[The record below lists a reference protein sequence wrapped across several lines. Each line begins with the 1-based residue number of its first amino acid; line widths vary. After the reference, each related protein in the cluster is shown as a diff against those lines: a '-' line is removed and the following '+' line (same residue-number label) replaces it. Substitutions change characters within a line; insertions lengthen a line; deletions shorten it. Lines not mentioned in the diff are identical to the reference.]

1 MSEQSK
7 STDAGSDTPIAEVTV
22 PDDFPRDP
30 FPAAL
35 SGTQA
40 KFAARLIDGRYVVGL
55 TPDERAERYLG
66 CLDLVDQ
73 LTAYVNRKALEKPE
87 LTQSV
92 VLDSLVS
99 RMPHQGWNLGNAELA
114 WMEKHLRARFSI
126 ATIVSDLLDL

>member
-1 MSEQSK
+1 MSEQYES
-7 STDAGSDTPIAEVTV
+7 SDADSETPTAEIVV
-22 PDDFPRDP
+22 PDDFPNDP

-35 SGTQA
+35 SGTQP
-40 KFAARLIDGRYVVGL
+40 KFAARLIEGRYVVGL
-55 TPDERAERYLG
+55 TPEERAERYVG

-99 RMPHQGWNLGNAELA
+99 RMPHQGWNLGKAELA

>member
-1 MSEQSK
+1 MSEQYE
-7 STDAGSDTPIAEVTV
+7 STDAGCDTPTAEVTV
-22 PDDFPRDP
+22 PDDFPHDP
-30 FPAAL
+30 FPASLA
-35 SGTQA
+35 GAQP
-40 KFAARLIDGRYVVGL
+40 KVAARLIDGRYVVGL
-55 TPDERAERYLG
+55 TPEERAERYVG

-99 RMPHQGWNLGNAELA
+99 RMPHQGWNLGKAELA
-114 WMEKHLRARFSI
+114 WMEMHLRARFSI

>member
-1 MSEQSK
+1 MSEQYE
-7 STDAGSDTPIAEVTV
+7 STDAGSDTPTAEVTV

-55 TPDERAERYLG
+55 TLEERAERYVG

-73 LTAYVNRKALEKPE
+73 LTAYVNRKTTEKPD
-87 LTQSV
+87 LTQSA
-92 VLDSLVS
+92 VLDSLAS
-99 RMPHQGWNLGNAELA
+99 RMPHQGWDLGKSELE
-114 WMEKHLRARFSI
+114 WMEKHLRARFPS
-126 ATIVSDLLDL
+126 AA

>member
-1 MSEQSK
+1 MSEQYESP
-7 STDAGSDTPIAEVTV
+7 DAGSDTPTAEVTV

-55 TPDERAERYLG
+55 TPEERAERYLG

-73 LTAYVNRKALEKPE
+73 LTAYVNRKVAEKPD
-87 LTQSV
+87 LPPSAV
-92 VLDSLVS
+92 FDSLAI
-99 RMPHQGWNLGNAELA
+99 RLPHQGWDLGKTELE
-114 WMEKHLRARFSI
+114 WIEKHLRARFPS
-126 ATIVSDLLDL
+126 AA